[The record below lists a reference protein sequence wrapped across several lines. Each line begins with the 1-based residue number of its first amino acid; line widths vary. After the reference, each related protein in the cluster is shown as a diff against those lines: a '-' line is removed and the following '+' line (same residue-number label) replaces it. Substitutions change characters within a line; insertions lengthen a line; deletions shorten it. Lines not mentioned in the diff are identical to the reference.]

1 MHLPLATNL
10 MAVAVG
16 VLPLQEAGVA
26 PLVSL
31 LEAEDERSALALV
44 RQHPDE
50 ARKALAELFQLS
62 MEAPHTEARV
72 QRLLQ
77 AEQLARIHHRAW
89 SDSLLVFEVERF
101 TGWSLDERAQK
112 LEADAFRRAGI
123 EAFHS
128 QGPRAA
134 IRLWERALGQYRA
147 IADPV
152 GQAAALGNLGA
163 AYYVLGQLD
172 RSLQLHGRALD
183 MAEQAGDRRTQGS
196 ALGNLGNVHRDRG
209 DYGLAAQ
216 YYARALQFR
225 RGAGDRQGEAADLNN
240 LGLMLGRLGD
250 PAEAEAHFRRA
261 LVLNRADGRARAAA
275 TNLTNL
281 GNLAVGRG
289 ELRGALDLY
298 SEALSLRRGAGDR
311 QGEALDLENLGLL
324 HLRWGDYRTALRSF
338 EESLAIAEGLGIP
351 GREAELLSHMAAT
364 YAAMGQLGRALE
376 TLDAAGSRMPAGDPL
391 EPVLGLQRADLMA
404 ELHELDAAMELYRR
418 ASAGFDRAQDHA
430 SWAEAEQG
438 LAHLHLNAGDCAAA
452 AEALAR
458 VLAAQQRLPDARP
471 AAFTRALLGDAEQCR
486 GETGLASDHYQ
497 RALAMQQALGDVV
510 AQAATLDG
518 LAYLERGRGDPEAA
532 VGHYR
537 EALDLLG
544 DRPALPVRW
553 HLHYGLGLALRDLGR
568 TDPAAEELRAAVAL
582 IESVGS
588 GLLVEERRY
597 GFLEDKWHVYA
608 ELAQMEL
615 AAGRIA
621 ESFALSERMRAGQLL
636 DLLARGRTAG
646 PASESRLVRQEE
658 DLRRQIALLATQL
671 GERLEPDSGA
681 RGPAGG
687 DHGTSRLRETLAA
700 ARARYERLLVELKE
714 ARPEYASLVTG
725 ETAPLNRVQALLPAD
740 AILIEYLMHDRWT
753 IAFVVSK
760 DHAAA
765 VELQVGR
772 SELRPLVHF
781 LRESLATSPASA
793 AGGELWRAPLRRLH
807 RELIAP
813 LEEAGHLTGRQR
825 LLVVPHRELHY
836 VPFQALLQDGAPGD
850 RFLVESFD
858 IAYFPSASVAV
869 EVAGRARRTTG
880 RGLLAMAPQPDAL
893 PHSAGEVRAIGRL
906 FRGST
911 VLEGP
916 AATESRFAELAP
928 GRHIVHLASS
938 AVLNTRNPLF
948 SYVQLHP
955 GQDTDG
961 RLEVHEI
968 FGLPL
973 NAELVVLSACETGLG
988 AGLHRDVPAGDD
1000 WVGLT
1005 RAFLYAGAGS
1015 VVASLWAVDDHATRV
1030 LMEAFYARLRAGVAA
1045 PAALAQAQ
1053 RLVLRQGRH
1062 RHPHYWAAFGV
1073 TGGLDGAP

>member
-1 MHLPLATNL
+1 VHFSFATNL
-10 MAVAVG
+10 MAVALG
-16 VLPLQEAGVA
+16 VLPLQEVGVA
-26 PLVSL
+26 PLVAL

-50 ARKALAELFQLS
+50 ARKGLAELFRLS

-77 AEQLARIHHRAW
+77 AEQLARVYHRAW
-89 SDSLLVFEVERF
+89 SDSLLVLEVERF
-101 TGWSLDERAQK
+101 TRWSPDERAEK
-112 LEADAFRRAGI
+112 LEADALRRAGI
-123 EAFHS
+123 EVFHS
-128 QGPRAA
+128 EGPRAA

-147 IADPV
+147 VADPV
-152 GQAAALGNLGA
+152 GQAAVLGNLGA

-172 RSLQLHGRALD
+172 RALQLHGRALD
-183 MAEQAGDRRTQGS
+183 LAEEIGDRRTQGS
-196 ALGNLGNVHRDRG
+196 ALGNLGNIHSDRG
-209 DYGLAAQ
+209 DYGMAAQ
-216 YYARALQFR
+216 YYARALELR
-225 RGAGDRQGEAADLNN
+225 RRVGDRQGEAADLNN

-250 PAEAEAHFRRA
+250 PTEAEAHFRRA
-261 LVLNRADGRARAAA
+261 LALNRADGQGRAAA

-281 GNLAVGRG
+281 GNLAVERRD
-289 ELRGALDLY
+289 LTGALALY
-298 SEALSLRRGAGDR
+298 SEALALRRGSGDR

-324 HLRWGDYRTALRSF
+324 HLRWGEYRKALRSL
-338 EESLAIAEGLGIP
+338 EESLVIAEGLGIP

-364 YAAMGQLGRALE
+364 LAAMGQLGRALE
-376 TLDAAGSRMPAGDPL
+376 TLDDARSRMPAGDPL
-391 EPVLGLQRADLMA
+391 EPLLGLQRADLTA
-404 ELHELDAAMELYRR
+404 ELNELDAAMELYRR
-418 ASAGFDRAQDHA
+418 ASAGFDRAQDYA
-430 SWAEAEQG
+430 SRAEAEQG
-438 LAHLHLNAGDCAAA
+438 LAHLHLAVGDCDAA

-458 VLAAQQRLPDARP
+458 VLAAQQRITDGRP
-471 AAFTRALLGDAEQCR
+471 AALTRTLLGDAELCR
-486 GETGLASDHYQ
+486 GETELAADHYR
-497 RALAMQQALGDVV
+497 RALAIQQALGDVV

-518 LAYLERGRGDPEAA
+518 LAHLERGRGDPRTA

-537 EALDLLG
+537 EALDLLR

-553 HLHYGLGLALRDLGR
+553 HLHYGLGLALRDLGQPER
-568 TDPAAEELRAAVAL
+568 AVEELHAAVAL

-588 GLLVEERRY
+588 GFFVEERRY

-608 ELAQMEL
+608 ELAKMEL
-615 AAGRIA
+615 ATGRIA

-646 PASESRLVRQEE
+646 SASESRLVRQEE

-671 GERLEPDSGA
+671 GEQLERDDGV
-681 RGPAGG
+681 RGLVGG
-687 DHGTSRLRETLAA
+687 DHGRSRLREALAA
-700 ARARYERLLVELKE
+700 ARTNYERLLIELKE

-725 ETAPLNRVQALLPAD
+725 ATAPLNRVQALLPAD
-740 AILIEYLMHDRWT
+740 AVLIEYLLHDRST
-753 IAFVVSK
+753 IAFVVSN

-765 VELQVGR
+765 MELPVGR

-781 LRESLATSPASA
+781 LRETLATRPDA
-793 AGGELWRAPLRRLH
+793 AGELWRAPLRRLH

-825 LLVVPHRELHY
+825 LLLVPHRELHY
-836 VPFQALLQDGAPGD
+836 VPFQALLRDGGSGE
-850 RFLVESFD
+850 RFLVESFE
-858 IAYFPSASVAV
+858 ITYFPSASVAV
-869 EVAGRARRTTG
+869 EIADRGGRTTG
-880 RGLLAMAPQPDAL
+880 RGLLAMAPQPEAL

-911 VLEGP
+911 VLEGS
-916 AATESRFAELAP
+916 AATESRLAELAP
-928 GRHIVHLASS
+928 GRQIIHLASS
-938 AVLNTRNPLF
+938 AVMNTRNPLF

-955 GQDTDG
+955 GRDTDG

-968 FGLPL
+968 FGLRL

-1005 RAFLYAGAGS
+1005 RAFLYAGARS

-1030 LMEAFYARLRAGVAA
+1030 LMEHFYAGLRAGLGAQG
-1045 PAALAQAQ
+1045 ALAQAQ
-1053 RLVLRQGRH
+1053 RRVLREGQY
-1062 RHPHYWAAFGV
+1062 RHPHFWAAFGV
-1073 TGGLDGAP
+1073 TSGLEGDSP